1 MSESTSD
8 YRPRFT
14 FEITEAQMLRANK
27 LLAQYGQR
35 KAIFSKILDDILDAI
50 EVNAG
55 MAIGLLMSE
64 KIIMTGIMTTLSNGM
79 NKGHKKEEE

>member
-1 MSESTSD
+1 MNESTSD

-35 KAIFSKILDDILDAI
+35 KAIFSKILDDVLDAI

-55 MAIGLLMSE
+55 MTIGLLMSE

-79 NKGHKKEEE
+79 NKGHKKEEG

>member
-1 MSESTSD
+1 MNESTSD

-14 FEITEAQMLRANK
+14 FEISEEQMLRANK
-27 LLAQYGQR
+27 LLGQYGQR
-35 KAIFSKILDDILDAI
+35 KAIFCKLLDDVLDAI

-79 NKGHKKEEE
+79 KQTKKKKEG